1 MEKKVTTLK
10 RAIEDH
16 VRDGDLM
23 IFGGMKVNRVPI
35 AAVHEIIRQRR
46 SGLKVMGLPNPL
58 PTDMLCGAGSLNRVE
73 FCYMGLQGDKG
84 FAQMRN
90 FRRAAE
96 DGVMETLEEIGWI
109 TIQQILAGAMQI
121 PFIPVRGLAG
131 TGVVEVRKDFKLI
144 DNPFGTEKL
153 VAVPAANPDVAIL
166 HVQLADEYGN
176 AKLLDAGFAEAEKL
190 IALASKKVIV
200 TAEKL
205 VSHEEM
211 RGSTTLPYFMVDA
224 VANVSYGA
232 YPTACYKYYG
242 VDWDHLNLYI
252 ESSSSQES
260 YQEYLDTYVYGTKD
274 HREFMEK
281 AGGKKAARRIKW
293 KRGGQK
299 E

>member
-1 MEKKVTTLK
+1 MEKKVTTLN
-10 RAIEDH
+10 RAIEEH

-46 SGLKVMGLPNPL
+46 SGLRVMGLPNPL

-96 DGVMETLEEIGWI
+96 DGVMETMEEIGWI
-109 TIQQILAGAMQI
+109 TIQQILAGAMQV

-131 TGVVEVRKDFKLI
+131 TGIMEVRKDFKLI

-176 AKLLDAGFAEAEKL
+176 ARLLDAGFTEAEKL

-200 TAEKL
+200 TAEKI
-205 VSHEEM
+205 VSHEGIL
-211 RGSTTLPYFMVDA
+211 GSTTLPYFMVDA

-242 VDWDHLNLYI
+242 VDWDHLNLYT

-260 YQEYLDTYVYGTKD
+260 YREYLNTYVYGTKD
-274 HREFMEK
+274 HHEFIEK
-281 AGGKKAARRIKW
+281 AGGKKALGRTNW
-293 KRGGQK
+293 KRSGQ
-299 E
+299 

>member
-1 MEKKVTTLK
+1 MEKKVTTLDK
-10 RAIEDH
+10 AVAEYVH
-16 VRDGDLM
+16 DGDLM

-96 DGVMETLEEIGWI
+96 DGVMETMEEIGWI
-109 TIQQILAGAMQI
+109 TIQQILAGAMQV

-131 TGVVEVRKDFKLI
+131 TGIMEVRKDFKLI

-176 AKLLDAGFAEAEKL
+176 ARLLDAGFTETEKL

-200 TAEKL
+200 TAEKI
-205 VSHEEM
+205 VSHEEIL
-211 RGSTTLPYFMVDA
+211 GNTTLPYFMVDA
-224 VANVSYGA
+224 VTNVSYGA

-260 YQEYLDTYVYGTKD
+260 YQEYLNTYVYGTKN
-274 HREFMEK
+274 HREFIEK
-281 AGGKKAARRIKW
+281 AGGKKALGRTNW
-293 KRGGQK
+293 RGVDNK